1 MGPGQTRGTG
11 GAGGAASRVPRV
23 VAIVG
28 AAAAGGLAADACGI
42 PAGALLGALAGAF
55 VVNVAWPGPR
65 LAKAFR
71 TGGKALSGA
80 VIGLSFSPAM
90 LGLAVGLAPVVV
102 LGVTALIVTGLAMS
116 LILHRRFGWDLP
128 TALYACTPGGLSE
141 LAATSEDV
149 GANTQVVVAVHTV
162 RVVAIVVLGPPALAL
177 ISHLSGAAG

>member
-1 MGPGQTRGTG
+1 MEPDHTRRTSFNT
-11 GAGGAASRVPRV
+11 ALRV
-23 VAIVG
+23 VVLLG
-28 AAAAGGLAADACGI
+28 TAAAVGLTAEALNV

-90 LGLAVGLAPVVV
+90 LGLAAGLAPVVV
-102 LGVTALIVTGLAMS
+102 LGVGTLILTGLGMS
-116 LILHRRFGWDLP
+116 FILHRRFGWDLP

-149 GANTQVVVAVHTV
+149 GANAQIVVAVHTV
-162 RVVAIVVLGPPALAL
+162 RVVAIVVIGPPALAL
-177 ISHLSGAAG
+177 LSHLTA